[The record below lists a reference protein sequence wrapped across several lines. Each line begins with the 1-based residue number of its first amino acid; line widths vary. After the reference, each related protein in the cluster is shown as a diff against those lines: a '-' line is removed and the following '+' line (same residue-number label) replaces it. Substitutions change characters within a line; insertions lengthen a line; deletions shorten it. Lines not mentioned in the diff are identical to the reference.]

1 MAPAIQG
8 RECQCGQLCIRI
20 SCHCMYVYYCTL
32 DLRTVQLRADRLR
45 VLIFSA
51 GRQEGRFT
59 IQFSKKKMPDRYKFP
74 ERRKLDCMTVS
85 SFIVTPSEK
94 RRRRRWRA
102 AAYNA
107 KIRRILNNLP
117 VFPKKNCTS
126 KTKKFPVRFFAG
138 TVFFWEHRE
147 II

>member
-1 MAPAIQG
+1 MARRTKLPKVSGIENLHELATG
-8 RECQCGQLCIRI
+8 DSFEIRG
-20 SCHCMYVYYCTL
+20 SGDGTRH
-32 DLRTVQLRADRLR
+32 
-45 VLIFSA
+45 S
-51 GRQEGRFT
+51 
-59 IQFSKKKMPDRYKFP
+59 P
-74 ERRKLDCMTVS
+74 EMGTEPEQCMTVS

-94 RRRRRWRA
+94 RRKIRWRA
-102 AAYNA
+102 TAYNA

>member
-1 MAPAIQG
+1 M
-8 RECQCGQLCIRI
+8 
-20 SCHCMYVYYCTL
+20 V
-32 DLRTVQLRADRLR
+32 V
-45 VLIFSA
+45 
-51 GRQEGRFT
+51 
-59 IQFSKKKMPDRYKFP
+59 
-74 ERRKLDCMTVS
+74 MTVS

-102 AAYNA
+102 AAYSA

-117 VFPKKNCTS
+117 VFPKENCTS
-126 KTKKFPVRFFAG
+126 KKTYREFLRFAG